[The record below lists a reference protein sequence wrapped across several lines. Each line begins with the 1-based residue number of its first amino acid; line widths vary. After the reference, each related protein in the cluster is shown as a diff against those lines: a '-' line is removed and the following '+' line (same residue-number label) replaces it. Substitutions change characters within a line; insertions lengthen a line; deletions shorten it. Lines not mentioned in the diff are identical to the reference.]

1 MRNKYL
7 SLFIILTI
15 TFVASAIGGF
25 TTSQFKE
32 PWYSSLTLSP
42 YNPPSWVFG
51 PVWTTLYIFMSL
63 AIWKVWTK
71 FYETKI
77 LIIYFIHILFNASWS
92 VVFFGFHEI
101 LLSLINLIII
111 LAMVI
116 YLTIIF
122 KSRDNLSFL
131 LMVPYL
137 LWSSYALFLNAS
149 ILILN

>member
-7 SLFIILTI
+7 SLFIILII

-51 PVWTTLYIFMSL
+51 PVWTTLYVFMSV

-77 LIIYFIHILFNASWS
+77 LIIYFIHIFFNASWS

-111 LAMVI
+111 LAMII

>member
-7 SLFIILTI
+7 SLFIILAI

-51 PVWTTLYIFMSL
+51 PVWTTLYVFMSL

-92 VVFFGFHEI
+92 VVFFGFHKI

-149 ILILN
+149 IFILN

>member
-51 PVWTTLYIFMSL
+51 PVWTTLYVFMSL

-71 FYETKI
+71 LYETKI

-122 KSRDNLSFL
+122 KSRDNLSFV

>member
-7 SLFIILTI
+7 SLFIILTV
-15 TFVASAIGGF
+15 TFIASAIGGF

-51 PVWTTLYIFMSL
+51 PVWTTLYVFMSV

-71 FYETKI
+71 FYEIKI
-77 LIIYFIHILFNASWS
+77 LVIYFVHILFNASWS

-101 LLSLINLIII
+101 LLALINLIII

>member
-7 SLFIILTI
+7 SLFIILII

-51 PVWTTLYIFMSL
+51 PVWTTLYVFMSL

-71 FYETKI
+71 LYET
-77 LIIYFIHILFNASWS
+77 
-92 VVFFGFHEI
+92 
-101 LLSLINLIII
+101 
-111 LAMVI
+111 
-116 YLTIIF
+116 
-122 KSRDNLSFL
+122 
-131 LMVPYL
+131 
-137 LWSSYALFLNAS
+137 
-149 ILILN
+149 

>member
-7 SLFIILTI
+7 SLFIILII

-51 PVWTTLYIFMSL
+51 PVWTTLYVFMSL

-122 KSRDNLSFL
+122 KSRNNLSFL

>member
-7 SLFIILTI
+7 SLFIILII

-51 PVWTTLYIFMSL
+51 PVWTTLYVFMSV

-77 LIIYFIHILFNASWS
+77 LIIYFIHIFFNASWS

-122 KSRDNLSFL
+122 KSRNNLSFL

>member
-51 PVWTTLYIFMSL
+51 PVWTTLYVFMSL

-111 LAMVI
+111 LAMII

>member
-51 PVWTTLYIFMSL
+51 PVWTTLYVFMSV
-63 AIWKVWTK
+63 AILKVWTK

>member
-1 MRNKYL
+1 
-7 SLFIILTI
+7 
-15 TFVASAIGGF
+15 
-25 TTSQFKE
+25 
-32 PWYSSLTLSP
+32 
-42 YNPPSWVFG
+42 
-51 PVWTTLYIFMSL
+51 MSL

-92 VVFFGFHEI
+92 VVFGFHEI

-116 YLTIIF
+116 LLLLFF

-131 LMVPYL
+131 LIVL
-137 LWSSYALFLNAS
+137 AAWSSYALFLNAS
-149 ILILN
+149 ILLLN

>member
-1 MRNKYL
+1 M
-7 SLFIILTI
+7 
-15 TFVASAIGGF
+15 ASAIGGF

-51 PVWTTLYIFMSL
+51 PVWTTLYVFMSV

-77 LIIYFIHILFNASWS
+77 LVIYFIHILFNASWS

-122 KSRDNLSFL
+122 KSRNNLSFL

>member
-7 SLFIILTI
+7 SLFIILII

-51 PVWTTLYIFMSL
+51 PVWTTLYVFMSV

-77 LIIYFIHILFNASWS
+77 LVIYFIHILFNASWS

-122 KSRDNLSFL
+122 KSRNNLSFL

>member
-51 PVWTTLYIFMSL
+51 PVWTTLYVFMSV

-122 KSRDNLSFL
+122 KSRNNLSFL

>member
-7 SLFIILTI
+7 SLFIILII

-51 PVWTTLYIFMSL
+51 PVWTTLYVFMSV

-77 LIIYFIHILFNASWS
+77 LVIYFIHILFNASWS

-122 KSRDNLSFL
+122 KSRDNLSFV

>member
-51 PVWTTLYIFMSL
+51 PVWTTLYVFMSL

-122 KSRDNLSFL
+122 KSRNNLSFL

>member
-51 PVWTTLYIFMSL
+51 PVWTTLYVFMSV

-71 FYETKI
+71 LYETKI

>member
-51 PVWTTLYIFMSL
+51 PVWTTLYVFMSV
-63 AIWKVWTK
+63 AIWKVCNK

-116 YLTIIF
+116 YLTII
-122 KSRDNLSFL
+122 NLPL
-131 LMVPYL
+131 
-137 LWSSYALFLNAS
+137 
-149 ILILN
+149 

>member
-7 SLFIILTI
+7 SLFIILII

-51 PVWTTLYIFMSL
+51 PVWTTLYVFMSL

-71 FYETKI
+71 LYETKI

>member
-1 MRNKYL
+1 M
-7 SLFIILTI
+7 
-15 TFVASAIGGF
+15 ASAIGGF

-51 PVWTTLYIFMSL
+51 PVWTTLYVFMSV

>member
-51 PVWTTLYIFMSL
+51 PVWTTLYVFMSV

-77 LIIYFIHILFNASWS
+77 LVIYFIHILFNASWS

-111 LAMVI
+111 LAMII

>member
-7 SLFIILTI
+7 SLFIILII

-51 PVWTTLYIFMSL
+51 PVWTTLYVFMSV

-122 KSRDNLSFL
+122 KSRDNLSFV

>member
-51 PVWTTLYIFMSL
+51 PVWTTLYVFMSL

-71 FYETKI
+71 LYETKI

>member
-7 SLFIILTI
+7 SLFIILII

-51 PVWTTLYIFMSL
+51 PVWTTLYVFMSV

-77 LIIYFIHILFNASWS
+77 LVIYFIHILFNASWS

-122 KSRDNLSFL
+122 KSRDNFSFL

>member
-7 SLFIILTI
+7 SLFIILTV

-32 PWYSSLTLSP
+32 PWYSSLMLSP

-51 PVWTTLYIFMSL
+51 PVWTTLYVFMSV

-71 FYETKI
+71 FYEIKI
-77 LIIYFIHILFNASWS
+77 LVIYFVHILFNASWS

-101 LLSLINLIII
+101 LLALINLIII